1 MGLIMFGCQAATAR
15 EGLAFCIG
23 KSVSHERAETQP
35 RCGAAELR
43 INILDE
49 QRLYIISP
57 I

>member
-1 MGLIMFGCQAATAR
+1 MGLIMFGCQAATAG

-23 KSVSHERAETQP
+23 KSVSHERAETRP
-35 RCGAAELR
+35 RCGAVR